1 MSDEI
6 NFYSTETN
14 AVTGDVTITPYTE
27 EQKAAVLAEIRKGQ
41 VPASITRR
49 QCAIR
54 MLEMAMISGSEAI
67 AMTQSGVPPA
77 AVAAYL
83 TTLPE
88 PDRTLATIDFAAMNY
103 YRDNPLLAALMVANN
118 MSEEDVDTFF
128 IEAGKK

>member
-1 MSDEI
+1 MEYFEVITDA
-6 NFYSTETN
+6 T
-14 AVTGDVTITPYTE
+14 TGEQTIRPWT
-27 EQKAAVLAEIRKGQ
+27 QAEIDAALAQRAKAE

-77 AVAAYL
+77 AVTAYL
-83 TTLPE
+83 ATLPE
-88 PDRTLATIDFAAMNY
+88 PDRTLATIDFAAMTY
-103 YRDNPLLAALMVANN
+103 YRDNPLLTALMVANN
-118 MSEEDVDTFF
+118 MSESDVDAFF